1 MTCEVEMPQILWKCQ
16 VTTAEQDE
24 FEVQNLQVI
33 SE

>member
-1 MTCEVEMPQILWKCQ
+1 MNRKVEMLQILWKCQ
-16 VTTAEQDE
+16 VITAEQDE

>member
-1 MTCEVEMPQILWKCQ
+1 MNCKVEVLQILWKCQ

-24 FEVQNLQVI
+24 FEVQNLQMI